1 MLDPSVIRG
10 ANKIILSEKR
20 VKSGLRAE
28 ELREQM
34 DPKALMSSMLSLVR
48 EAEYTAIED
57 LPRLKFKADIYSTL
71 LKKCMPDLR
80 SLEIK
85 ESDSAKS
92 TLIIEM
98 GASQTDQP

>member
-1 MLDPSVIRG
+1 MNSNILTQV
-10 ANKIILSEKR
+10 NKIILSEKR

-34 DPKALMSSMLSLVR
+34 DPKALMASMLTLV
-48 EAEYTAIED
+48 ADADHVAIVD
-57 LPRLKFKADIYSTL
+57 LPRLRFKADIYTSL

-85 ESDSAKS
+85 ENDSAKS
-92 TLIIEM
+92 VLTIQI
-98 GASQTDQP
+98 GTSHID